1 MEFFGHFLTHFFATN
16 PSIAQENNQCIVL
29 VGFWIISNMNMKI
42 KAKVVQISSFVKYH
56 EKQNQ
61 TFSDPFSCLSHE
73 EPENLPGLLKS
84 GPFN

>member
-1 MEFFGHFLTHFFATN
+1 
-16 PSIAQENNQCIVL
+16 
-29 VGFWIISNMNMKI
+29 MNIKI
-42 KAKVVQISSFVKYH
+42 RIKVVLMSSFVRCH

-73 EPENLPGLLKS
+73 EPKNLLGLLKS